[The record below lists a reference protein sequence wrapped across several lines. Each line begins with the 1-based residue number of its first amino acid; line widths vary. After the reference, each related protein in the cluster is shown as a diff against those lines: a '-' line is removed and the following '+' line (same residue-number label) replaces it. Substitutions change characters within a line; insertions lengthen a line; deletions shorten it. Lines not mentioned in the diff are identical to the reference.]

1 MLKNNTQKRLASG
14 IITIVVLAICLCI
27 TTFALISSIVSVDKN
42 LFHTGSIKINLNDGK
57 PVISEDEFTFE
68 PGMTVKKDF
77 FIENEGSWQA
87 YYKIYLDDVTGGLA
101 KVLQITIKEDSKIL
115 YSGTAAQ
122 LTKQQVKAA
131 DDLLEAGE
139 HKDLSVY
146 FHYPQNA
153 GNASQGNSMT
163 FTICADATQTK
174 NNPNTVFDQVKKG
187 WINLKALGIIRNVIV
202 WIIAAC
208 AICMMIFTI
217 ISVTTFDRTDR
228 DLFGY
233 KAFISLSDSMSAT
246 DFNAGDLVITKE
258 VDPYTLEA
266 GDIIAFTSQDTS
278 NYGEVVTH
286 KIRRITTDNAG
297 ELGFVTYGTTTDTDD
312 ETVVT
317 YSYVLG
323 KYTSHI
329 PKVGTFFQF
338 LKTVPGYIVCILVPF
353 VLLILLE
360 GVRCIR
366 LFRKYKAEQQEELQ
380 SERDKVEAERAETQR
395 MMEELMKLRA
405 QMEQQGEGF
414 DNSQELQGS
423 TQVKGTPIKAMPRHE
438 QNNKPDQD
446 EREAL

>member
-1 MLKNNTQKRLASG
+1 M
-14 IITIVVLAICLCI
+14 
-27 TTFALISSIVSVDKN
+27 
-42 LFHTGSIKINLNDGK
+42 
-57 PVISEDEFTFE
+57 
-68 PGMTVKKDF
+68 
-77 FIENEGSWQA
+77 
-87 YYKIYLDDVTGGLA
+87 
-101 KVLQITIKEDSKIL
+101 
-115 YSGTAAQ
+115 
-122 LTKQQVKAA
+122 
-131 DDLLEAGE
+131 
-139 HKDLSVY
+139 
-146 FHYPQNA
+146 
-153 GNASQGNSMT
+153 
-163 FTICADATQTK
+163 
-174 NNPNTVFDQVKKG
+174 
-187 WINLKALGIIRNVIV
+187 IV